1 MGVEVR
7 MMQHGDQHG
16 RESKEQITTLSADD
30 LQGFQWIEGHQRMH
44 SHAGGE
50 HTDNNA
56 HSCYVKE
63 GHGVTIPATS
73 AHLVPTATYSQHPI
87 VDNAPMD
94 QHPPLPQ
101 TLPPGRAH

>member
-1 MGVEVR
+1 MGVEVG
-7 MMQHGDQHG
+7 MLQHGDQHG
-16 RESKEQITTLSADD
+16 RDSKEQITMLRADD

-63 GHGVTIPATS
+63 GHGVTIPVTR
-73 AHLVPTATYSQHPI
+73 AHLVTNTTYSQHQI
-87 VDNAPMD
+87 VDNAAMCQYRPFRE
-94 QHPPLPQ
+94 
-101 TLPPGRAH
+101 TRGT